1 MRKEPGPGAR
11 TPAETPGFWER
22 AERILGRVIK
32 AVSIAAGLSIVAMM
46 LQVTADVALRYLTG
60 TGLPGTLTIVSY
72 YYMVIVAFVPLAF
85 AELQRAHIQME
96 LVTDLL
102 PRRLSR
108 QIGGWGLLFTGLVTG
123 ALTVRGFEEA
133 LNQMRIGA
141 SQVQGTTSIDTWPAN
156 FALPLGAGL
165 MTLLVALRFL
175 QFLAGCLP
183 RSAAARDARGI

>member
-1 MRKEPGPGAR
+1 
-11 TPAETPGFWER
+11 
-22 AERILGRVIK
+22 
-32 AVSIAAGLSIVAMM
+32 M
-46 LQVTADVALRYLTG
+46 LPT
-60 TGLPGTLTIVSY
+60 
-72 YYMVIVAFVPLAF
+72 
-85 AELQRAHIQME
+85 
-96 LVTDLL
+96 
-102 PRRLSR
+102 
-108 QIGGWGLLFTGLVTG
+108 GWGLLFTGLVTG

-141 SQVQGTTSIDTWPAN
+141 SQVQGTTSIDTWPAH